1 MPYFRISWYWCIL
14 SPQALFQVNIYIMSI
29 ITVFIYI
36 AGSHVHR
43 YCGFKDLSCH
53 LFNFL
58 ALVTE
63 EDSRLQRA
71 ICVFFAC
78 SLNQLTVSL
87 ESYNQLLLIAR
98 DPLLLKI
105 FFFLPTKRSF
115 WISRLKILS
124 TFLLE
129 GKIRKKAFQNYALH
143 IIGIQSIL
151 IHQEIQSHILIQVV
165 LEG

>member
-63 EDSRLQRA
+63 EDAYLQRT

-87 ESYNQLLLIAR
+87 ESYNQFLLIAR

-105 FFFLPTKRSF
+105 FFFYLLREVSGYQGLKSCLHF
-115 WISRLKILS
+115 FSKGRL
-124 TFLLE
+124 E
-129 GKIRKKAFQNYALH
+129 RKHF
-143 IIGIQSIL
+143 
-151 IHQEIQSHILIQVV
+151 EIMPCT
-165 LEG
+165 